1 MHRTPTLKQ
10 TTTTITKK
18 CDKNG
23 KVKMEFLRMDKFKK
37 KAAQKKKKRQQYVA
51 AMVSAAASFPLKLR
65 LSNSVFLHNQKKKKE
80 KFERS

>member
-37 KAAQKKKKRQQYVA
+37 KAAKKKK
-51 AMVSAAASFPLKLR
+51 KD
-65 LSNSVFLHNQKKKKE
+65 NST
-80 KFERS
+80 